1 MLRNKQMGAFLSL
14 KASIKRGYDTVLK
27 GKSSKEAAVQSSS
40 PSNNCEQNIIAI
52 DDTVNV
58 TYVVKREEWYSRS
71 QGKPANKDTVKS

>member
-1 MLRNKQMGAFLSL
+1 MGAFLSL
-14 KASIKRGYDTVLK
+14 KASIKRGCDTVLK

-58 TYVVKREEWYSRS
+58 RYVVKGEEWYSKS
-71 QGKPANKDTVKS
+71 QGKPAKKDTVKS